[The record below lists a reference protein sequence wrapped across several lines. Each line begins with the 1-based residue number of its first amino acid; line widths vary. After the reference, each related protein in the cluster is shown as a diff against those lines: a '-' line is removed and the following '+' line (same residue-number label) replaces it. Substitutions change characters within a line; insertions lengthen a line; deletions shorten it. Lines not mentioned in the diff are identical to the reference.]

1 MEFTQKRFAN
11 NIKLTFGDT
20 ELTYWIRDNSGE
32 REEHIDY
39 ANLPHSSRKVFEKNI
54 WLRNVGLIWCVLG
67 VISIGLAIA
76 GSRAWSGSGL
86 WLLLGACCLAFYRFS
101 QTSYTVLDTSEGPI
115 YVMED
120 KQHDD
125 IMHELTG
132 RRVARLFK
140 LYGAFNADNSIE
152 QERQKYAWL
161 VKEKVISREE
171 ADLRLAEAGDQARI
185 IDTPGRLLN

>member
-1 MEFTQKRFAN
+1 M
-11 NIKLTFGDT
+11 
-20 ELTYWIRDNSGE
+20 
-32 REEHIDY
+32 
-39 ANLPHSSRKVFEKNI
+39 
-54 WLRNVGLIWCVLG
+54 
-67 VISIGLAIA
+67 
-76 GSRAWSGSGL
+76 
-86 WLLLGACCLAFYRFS
+86 
-101 QTSYTVLDTSEGPI
+101 LDTSEGPI

-132 RRVARLFK
+132 RRVARLLK

-171 ADLRLAEAGDQARI
+171 ADLRLAETGDQARI